1 MVLKDV
7 QVISFTDNIL
17 ILSCGATD
25 SEARIDHNCNL
36 IAVLERFEQPHIK
49 LNVNKGNLY
58 GSLSL

>member
-1 MVLKDV
+1 MVLEDV
-7 QVISFTDNIL
+7 QVISFRDNIL

-36 IAVLERFEQPHIK
+36 IAVLERFEPQHIK
-49 LNVNKGNLY
+49 LNINKGHLY